1 MLRLK
6 PFRDKAAGVA
16 DLLNWSHLVDSG
28 IVLCKDGS
36 LLAGWFYRAPD
47 IASSTDGERNWLSG
61 RVNAAL
67 ARLGAGWASWI
78 DAVRLPASSY
88 PEAERSHFPDPVSR
102 LVDAERRAQFL
113 REGSHYEGEYAI
125 VVQFTPP
132 LRRKSKLADLI
143 YDDDPAETVSPASR
157 ILEQFKKALGDLEDA
172 VGDAVSLRR
181 MESYTFADRFGRD
194 HLRDHLVNYLHFA
207 LTGEEVALNVPPAGA
222 YLDAV
227 IGGRELWPGDTPRLG
242 STLDGRFICCVAI
255 EGFPAKASPGSSTC
269 WTTCRSRSAGPPA

>member
-67 ARLGAGWASWI
+67 ARLAAGWASWI
-78 DAVRLPASSY
+78 DAVRLPAASY

-143 YDDDPAETVSPASR
+143 YDDDPAETVSPAS
-157 ILEQFKKALGDLEDA
+157 Q
-172 VGDAVSLRR
+172 
-181 MESYTFADRFGRD
+181 
-194 HLRDHLVNYLHFA
+194 N
-207 LTGEEVALNVPPAGA
+207 P
-222 YLDAV
+222 
-227 IGGRELWPGDTPRLG
+227 
-242 STLDGRFICCVAI
+242 
-255 EGFPAKASPGSSTC
+255 
-269 WTTCRSRSAGPPA
+269 